1 MIFTLEALQAKH
13 GDSLLLHYGKP
24 NAPKLIVIDG
34 GPAGVFK
41 SSLLPRL
48 TALKESRSPDVALTI
63 RLLMVSHIDDDHING
78 VLAFLN
84 DLVEKQEN
92 NEELPFNM
100 LTLWHNSF
108 DDIVGNESEEMLKA
122 LSAAVKSISSGGA
135 ISAGM
140 PLSRAGGAIAASV
153 PQGRDV
159 RNNAKL
165 LSLSLNDP
173 FGTIIAA
180 PGKGKKT
187 VTIGDGLKFTVLGP
201 VKDRIEEL
209 QIEWNAVLE
218 KKGLAMDKEGQ
229 ALAAAYLDESVYNLS
244 SIVVLAEAAKKQML
258 LTGDARGDDVLKAL
272 KSSGLLKSKP
282 LHVDLLK
289 LPHHG
294 SDRNV
299 ETEFFRQI
307 TADHYVVSADGRHGN
322 PEVSTLQMISEARGK
337 DKFTVYL
344 TNREKRLD
352 TFFASEKKKGKK
364 YSVVYRDPKELSLWV
379 DLGDDALED

>member
-1 MIFTLEALQAKH
+1 MLFTLEALQAKH

-34 GPAGVFK
+34 GPGGVYK

-48 TALKESRSPDVALTI
+48 QALKETRSPDAALVI
-63 RLLMVSHIDDDHING
+63 RMLMISHLDDDHING

-84 DLVEKQEN
+84 DLVEIREN
-92 NEELPFNM
+92 NEELPFNI

-108 DDIVGNESEEMLKA
+108 DDIVGNESEEMLKV
-122 LSAAVKSISSGGA
+122 LSAAVSKGGAVSAGVPLSLPGGA
-135 ISAGM
+135 I
-140 PLSRAGGAIAASV
+140 IASV

-165 LSLSLNDP
+165 LSLSVNDP
-173 FGTIIAA
+173 FGTLVAA

-187 VTIGDGLKFTVLGP
+187 VPIGDGLKFTVLGP

-209 QIEWNAVLE
+209 QIEWNAVIE
-218 KKGLAMDKEGQ
+218 KKGLATDKEGQ

-244 SIVVLAEAAKKQML
+244 SIVVLAEAAKKKML
-258 LTGDARGDDVLKAL
+258 LTGDARGDDVLKEL

-299 ETEFFRQI
+299 ETDFFRQI
-307 TADHYVVSADGRHGN
+307 TADHYVISADGRHGN
-322 PEVSTLQMISEARGK
+322 PEISTLQMISEARGK
-337 DKFTVYL
+337 DKFTLYL

-364 YSVVYRDPKELSLWV
+364 YDVVYRDLKELSLWI
-379 DLGDDALED
+379 DLGDDALAD

>member
-34 GPAGVFK
+34 GPGGVFK

-48 TALKESRSPDVALTI
+48 TALKETRSPDAPLVI
-63 RLLMVSHIDDDHING
+63 RMLMVSHLDDDHVNG

-84 DLVEKQEN
+84 NLVEKQDN
-92 NEELPFNM
+92 DEELPFNI

-108 DDIVGNESEEMLKA
+108 DDILGNESEEMLKA
-122 LSAAVKSISSGGA
+122 LSAAVSKDGVVSAGVPLSLPGGA
-135 ISAGM
+135 I
-140 PLSRAGGAIAASV
+140 IASV
-153 PQGRDV
+153 PQGREV

-173 FGTIIAA
+173 FGTLVACPVKA
-180 PGKGKKT
+180 KKT

-201 VKDRIEEL
+201 VKERIEEL

-218 KKGLAMDKEGQ
+218 KKGLATDKDGQ

-244 SIVVLAEAAKKQML
+244 SIVVLAEAGKKTML

-299 ETEFFRQI
+299 ETDFFRQV
-307 TADHYVVSADGRHGN
+307 TADHYVISADGRHGN

-364 YSVVYRDPKELSLWV
+364 YSVVYRDPKELSVWV

>member
-1 MIFTLEALQAKH
+1 MLFTLEALQAKH

-24 NAPKLIVIDG
+24 NAPRLIVIDG
-34 GPAGVFK
+34 GPAGVYK

-48 TALKESRSPDVALTI
+48 TALKETRSPDSALAI
-63 RLLMVSHIDDDHING
+63 RMLMVSHLDDDHING
-78 VLAFLN
+78 VLAFLD
-84 DLVEKQEN
+84 DLVEKQSDNVES
-92 NEELPFNM
+92 PFNI

-108 DDIVGNESEEMLKA
+108 DDIVGNESEEMVKA
-122 LSAAVKSISSGGA
+122 LSAAVKSSGSGGA
-135 ISAGM
+135 VSAGV
-140 PLSRAGGAIAASV
+140 PLSRAGGALAASV
-153 PQGRDV
+153 PQGREV
-159 RNNAKL
+159 RNNAKQL
-165 LSLSLNDP
+165 ALRINDP
-173 FGTIIAA
+173 FGGIVSA
-180 PGKGKKT
+180 PGKGKKI

-201 VKDRIEEL
+201 IQNRIEEL

-218 KKGLAMDKEGQ
+218 KKGLAKDKEGQ
-229 ALAAAYLDESVYNLS
+229 ALAAAYLDESVFNLS
-244 SIVVLAEAAKKQML
+244 SIVVLAEAGKKKML
-258 LTGDARGDDVLKAL
+258 LTGDARGDDVLKGL
-272 KSSGLLKSKP
+272 KSSGLLKSSA

-299 ETEFFRQI
+299 ETDFFRQI
-307 TADHYVVSADGRHGN
+307 TADHYVVSADGKHGN

-337 DKFTVYL
+337 EKFTIHL

-364 YSVVYRDPKELSLWV
+364 YDVVYRDPKELSLWV

>member
-92 NEELPFNM
+92 NEELPFNI

-135 ISAGM
+135 IPAGM

>member
-34 GPAGVFK
+34 GPGGVYK

-48 TALKESRSPDVALTI
+48 TALKETRSPENPLTI
-63 RLLMVSHIDDDHING
+63 RLLMVSHLDDDHING

-84 DLVEKQEN
+84 DLVDKKDN
-92 NEELPFNM
+92 NEELPFNI

-122 LSAAVKSISSGGA
+122 LSAAVKSVSSGGA
-135 ISAGM
+135 VSAGV

-218 KKGLAMDKEGQ
+218 KKGLATDKEGQ

-244 SIVVLAEAAKKQML
+244 SIVVLAEAAKKKML
-258 LTGDARGDDVLKAL
+258 LTGDARGDDVLKAV

-337 DKFTVYL
+337 DKFTIYL

-352 TFFASEKKKGKK
+352 TFFAAEKKKGKK

>member
-24 NAPKLIVIDG
+24 NNPKLIVIDG
-34 GPAGVFK
+34 GPAGVYK
-41 SSLLPRL
+41 SSLRPRL
-48 TALKESRSPDVALTI
+48 SELKENRSPVGPLAI
-63 RLLMVSHIDDDHING
+63 RMLMVSHLDDDHING
-78 VLAFLN
+78 VLAFLD
-84 DLVEKQEN
+84 DLVEKQDN
-92 NEELPFNM
+92 NEELPFNII
-100 LTLWHNSF
+100 TLWHNSF
-108 DDIVGNESEEMLKA
+108 DDIVGNESQEMLKA
-122 LSAAVKSISSGGA
+122 LGAAVKSDGA
-135 ISAGM
+135 VSASI
-140 PLSRAGGAIAASV
+140 PLSRPGSALAASV
-153 PQGRDV
+153 PQGREV
-159 RNNAKL
+159 RNNAKQL
-165 LSLSLNDP
+165 ALSINDP
-173 FGTIIAA
+173 FGTLVAC
-180 PGKGKKT
+180 PWKGKKT

-218 KKGLAMDKEGQ
+218 KKGLATDKDGQ
-229 ALAAAYLDESVYNLS
+229 ALAAAYLDESVFNLS
-244 SIVVLAEAAKKQML
+244 SIVVLAEAGKKKML

-272 KSSGLLKSKP
+272 KSSGLLKNKP

-299 ETEFFRQI
+299 ETEFFRQV

-344 TNREKRLD
+344 TNREKRLE

-364 YSVVYRDPKELSLWV
+364 YSVVYRDAKALSLWV

>member
-1 MIFTLEALQAKH
+1 MLFTLEALQAKH
-13 GDSLLLHYGKP
+13 GDSLLLHYGKS

-34 GPAGVFK
+34 GPGGVYK

-48 TALKESRSPDVALTI
+48 QALKETRSPDAALVI
-63 RLLMVSHIDDDHING
+63 RMLMISHLDDDHING

-84 DLVEKQEN
+84 DLVETRDN
-92 NEELPFNM
+92 NEELPFNI

-122 LSAAVKSISSGGA
+122 LSAAVSNGGA
-135 ISAGM
+135 VSTGV
-140 PLSRAGGAIAASV
+140 PLSVPGEAIFASV

-173 FGTIIAA
+173 FGTLVAA
-180 PGKGKKT
+180 PVKGKKT

-201 VKDRIEEL
+201 VKDRIEKL
-209 QIEWNAVLE
+209 QTEWNAVLE
-218 KKGLAMDKEGQ
+218 KKGLATDKNGQ

-244 SIVVLAEAAKKQML
+244 SIVVLAEAAQKKML

-307 TADHYVVSADGRHGN
+307 TADHYVISADGRHGN

-337 DKFTVYL
+337 DKFTIHL

-364 YSVVYRDPKELSLWV
+364 YDVVYRDPKELSLWI
-379 DLGDDALED
+379 DLGDDTLED